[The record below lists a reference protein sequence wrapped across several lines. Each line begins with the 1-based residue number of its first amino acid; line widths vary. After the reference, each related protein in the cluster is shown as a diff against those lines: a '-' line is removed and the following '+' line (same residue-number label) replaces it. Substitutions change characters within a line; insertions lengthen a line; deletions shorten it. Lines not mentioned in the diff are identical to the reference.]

1 VLNALDH
8 ERASSTAMVIVQRVS
23 LTRLRAFRLPGPDT
37 KYTVFWRQTAKTG
50 LTWGGQSHLP

>member
-1 VLNALDH
+1 VRIFDG
-8 ERASSTAMVIVQRVS
+8 MVIVQRVS

-37 KYTVFWRQTAKTG
+37 KYTVFSRQTAKTG